1 MSRLPE
7 PPPTPFGSRCN
18 HRSSKTGSTTVCGK
32 PRIHLG
38 MQGRGDV
45 WLCIDHDMLPE
56 TRETLR
62 QPAYVRP
69 GPPRLVNYIRTGD
82 RS

>member
-1 MSRLPE
+1 MPTLPE
-7 PPPTPFGSRCN
+7 PPPTPFERRCH
-18 HRSSKTGSTTVCGK
+18 HRSSRPGSSTVCDK

-38 MQGRGDV
+38 SGPTDV
-45 WLCIDHDMLPE
+45 WLCIEHDMLPE
-56 TRETLR
+56 TPQSLR